1 MASSAFPS
9 PSSLPTTVVKW
20 HPITLSDV
28 GPTASV
34 PSVSFTFPEIMVAD
48 PLTSVGDAGSA
59 PNNKAAWWPYFQ
71 ERHKVA
77 SLFWVQ
83 GHMLN
88 HNVHGP
94 GTPENLVPISG
105 VLNTNMSAMVE
116 EQVKKLVGQGKILRY
131 SVQAHWEGHKSSMG
145 IADAA
150 KHPEAMRK
158 TYGMR
163 GDGNGGTLLWGEQF
177 APTRLSWELY
187 EYTNWPMKTLKA
199 IALSRYG
206 HDASQW
212 NNHFPNK

>member
-1 MASSAFPS
+1 MASIAFPS
-9 PSSLPTTVVKW
+9 PSLPTTVVNW

-28 GPTASV
+28 GPNPLI
-34 PSVSFTFPEIMVAD
+34 PSVSFTFPAAMVAD
-48 PLTSVGDAGSA
+48 PLTSVGDAGSI
-59 PNNKAAWWPYFQ
+59 PNNKAPWWPFFQ
-71 ERHKVA
+71 ERHRVD

-116 EQVKKLVGQGKILRY
+116 ELVKKLVGQGKILRY
-131 SVQAHWEGHKSSMG
+131 VVQAHWEGYMSTSG
-145 IADAA
+145 LADVS
-150 KHPEAMRK
+150 KHPATMRA

-187 EYTNWPMKTLKA
+187 EYTNWHMKTLKP
-199 IALSRYG
+199 IALSRFG
-206 HDASQW
+206 QDASQW